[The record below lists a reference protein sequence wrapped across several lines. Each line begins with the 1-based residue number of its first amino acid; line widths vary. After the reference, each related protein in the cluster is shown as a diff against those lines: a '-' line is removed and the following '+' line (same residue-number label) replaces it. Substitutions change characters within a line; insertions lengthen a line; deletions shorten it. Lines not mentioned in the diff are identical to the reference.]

1 MARPIYQRVAVT
13 DAGDVIPGAEYTVT
27 NENTG
32 TEQTIYDARSGGSVI
47 SQPAFADANG
57 VIQFWTEPGVTYRV
71 EATGGVG
78 TYTDRYVEADT
89 RMTDLSDPASGS
101 LMPPGAFGLG
111 ITQTELVGNLNDAI
125 RGSLFQFGSSDSNLP
140 VSGKSGAGV
149 AMRGPASD
157 RSAQIAMTVDGNA
170 PAVSVRTELSGVF
183 TDWQRIDP
191 QAFGLG
197 EGVTNAD
204 DLDTVDETSLKY
216 QGGGSSNRP
225 AGSNGGQL
233 VQVESG
239 AGNVYQIFH
248 DEASIW
254 FRRQVDAWTEMYH
267 TGNLLGTVSQSG
279 GVPTGAVIE
288 RGSNA
293 NGEYVKFADGTMIMT
308 ANVTA
313 SLTSGGVQTFPF
325 PAAIIDGA
333 DSPYLS
339 FGIGGNASER
349 TQYRLTDGFLTTSLD
364 DSWSVQLTSTGG
376 ATGTCTIRLIAIGR
390 WF

>member
-89 RMTDLSDPASGS
+89 RMADLSDPASGS

-111 ITQTELVGNLNDAI
+111 GKSILVTGDINILLTTGFYFVQSGGVNLPPGEVSGYLTVQSTGNVASGAAY
-125 RGSLFQFGSSDSNLP
+125 RVWHSSSSD
-140 VSGKSGAGV
+140 K
-149 AMRGPASD
+149 MFASY
-157 RSAQIAMTVDGNA
+157 RSAGA
-170 PAVSVRTELSGVF
+170 
-183 TDWQRIDP
+183 WQ
-191 QAFGLG
+191 
-197 EGVTNAD
+197 
-204 DLDTVDETSLKY
+204 
-216 QGGGSSNRP
+216 
-225 AGSNGGQL
+225 
-233 VQVESG
+233 
-239 AGNVYQIFH
+239 
-248 DEASIW
+248 
-254 FRRQVDAWTEMYH
+254 AWIQFYH

-288 RGSNA
+288 RGSNT
-293 NGEYVKFADGTMIMT
+293 NGDYVKFADGSVLIRRKYSQLWPIGTTIVPLDLPITLLTGYDSFASWSAST
-308 ANVTA
+308 AGWLRLGVSELSLSSVNLTVVMDTA
-313 SLTSGGVQTFPF
+313 ST
-325 PAAIIDGA
+325 
-333 DSPYLS
+333 
-339 FGIGGNASER
+339 R
-349 TQYRLTDGFLTTSLD
+349 TVSLF
-364 DSWSVQLTSTGG
+364 V
-376 ATGTCTIRLIAIGR
+376 IGR

>member
-111 ITQTELVGNLNDAI
+111 TDNPPTAIGNDYNSVGA
-125 RGSLFQFGSSDSNLP
+125 FQVAKFG
-140 VSGKSGAGV
+140 
-149 AMRGPASD
+149 
-157 RSAQIAMTVDGNA
+157 
-170 PAVSVRTELSGVF
+170 
-183 TDWQRIDP
+183 
-191 QAFGLG
+191 
-197 EGVTNAD
+197 
-204 DLDTVDETSLKY
+204 
-216 QGGGSSNRP
+216 
-225 AGSNGGQL
+225 GGQL
-233 VQVESG
+233 NPPFGASDVAPVLAWANNASFTTQVAAKQNGTGLIKFRVQNN
-239 AGNVYQIFH
+239 NVWQ
-248 DEASIW
+248 
-254 FRRQVDAWTEMYH
+254 AWREIYH

-279 GVPTGAVIE
+279 GVPTGAIIE
-288 RGSNA
+288 RGSNS
-293 NGEYVKFADGTMIMT
+293 NGEYVKFADGTLICRVKNLSAPDISSPSGSVFLSSSDSIWNFPLAFSEYPAVYGT
-308 ANVTA
+308 RKAFTGVWVAAGSGDVTTTFA
-313 SLTSGGVQTFPF
+313 SFRLARGTSF
-325 PAAIIDGA
+325 
-333 DSPYLS
+333 S
-339 FGIGGNASER
+339 
-349 TQYRLTDGFLTTSLD
+349 
-364 DSWSVQLTSTGG
+364 G
-376 ATGTCTIRLIAIGR
+376 ATLTFDAVAIGR